1 MAKFNV
7 VWTAHYKCSATVE
20 AGDEASAMAACYDLD
35 DDKIKRELE
44 GTSDW
49 CASSP
54 DGDGGDDEE

>member
-1 MAKFNV
+1 MAVFNV

-20 AGDEASAMAACYDLD
+20 ADNEAAAMEACHDLD
-35 DDKIKRELE
+35 DDRIKREFE

-54 DGDGGDDEE
+54 GGGDGDGA